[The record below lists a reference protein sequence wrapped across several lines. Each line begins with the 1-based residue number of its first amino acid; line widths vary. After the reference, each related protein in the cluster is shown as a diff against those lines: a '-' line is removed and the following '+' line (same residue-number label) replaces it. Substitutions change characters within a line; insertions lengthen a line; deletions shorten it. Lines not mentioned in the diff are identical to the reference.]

1 MPRLRLWLKRLGV
14 FVLLAL
20 ALRGSITLFPQIKWR
35 LRVITLS
42 IPQRSWGQIAGDVLP
57 ARFRLHLECATE
69 VTAGQRDTAPCAVR
83 WDTAVGPLW
92 GTERDGDVLLFLIQE
107 EVVDRIYDQPPVA
120 VRPGDIVL
128 DLGSHLGVFTRFALR
143 RGAKLVVA
151 FEPDPTNLTCFKKT
165 FAEEIALGRVVLEEA
180 AVWNAP
186 GTLRLRR
193 GEDRESGA
201 GTVVASGTSSA
212 DRPEGHGVIVRATTI
227 DETVSRL
234 KLPSVDFIKM
244 DIEGAERNAVEGG
257 QKTLFRFAPRM
268 VICIYHRPDDPE
280 VIIQLVRKT
289 RADYSMFFRGLGQV
303 YFHR

>member
-1 MPRLRLWLKRLGV
+1 MPRLRLWLKGLGL

-42 IPQRSWGQIAGDVLP
+42 IPQRSWKQIAGDVLP
-57 ARFRLHLECATE
+57 ERFRRLESAAE

-92 GTERDGDVLLFLIQE
+92 GTEPDGQSLLDLTE
-107 EVVDRIYDQPPVA
+107 EIVVDRAYDRPPVA

-151 FEPDPTNLTCFKKT
+151 FEPDPTNLACFKKT

-193 GEDRESGA
+193 GEDQDSA
-201 GTVVASGTSSA
+201 TGTVVASGTSSA
-212 DRPEGHGVIVRATTI
+212 PRPESNGVIVRATTI

-244 DIEGAERNAVEGG
+244 DIEGAERNAVQGG

-280 VIIQLVRKT
+280 VILQLVRKT
-289 RADYSMFFRGLGQV
+289 RADYSMSFRGLGQV